1 MSRKVIGN
9 KKFKIECVNISKNMS
24 KKVEKSKR
32 YLYNKNVMNMRGMTK

>member
-24 KKVEKSKR
+24 NNVVKWLKKVNGI
-32 YLYNKNVMNMRGMTK
+32 YIIIML

>member
-1 MSRKVIGN
+1 MVIGS

-32 YLYNKNVMNMRGMTK
+32 YLYNKRN